1 MVSPARTPSPS
12 HYAGPLLPA
21 LALVLNAFV
30 WGISWWPF
38 RQLQAVGL
46 HPLVATALVYL
57 LSVLLLMTVRPR
69 AWRAFANQPLLWL
82 LAAAAGMT
90 NVGFNWAVTMG
101 DVVRVVLLFYL
112 MPAWTVLLA
121 WPLLGEKPTVVSLLR
136 VVLAMAGVAIVL
148 KTGDSPWPLPES
160 LADGLALAG
169 GMSFALT
176 NILLRKLQQVDGAP
190 RVLAMFS
197 GGAVMAGATAL
208 LGIALGFVPAPPLP
222 QAGWGLG
229 LGLALSLGFLASNV
243 ALQYG
248 AARLDAH
255 TTALIMMSE
264 VVFASL
270 SSVALGAAELHLR
283 TWIGGTLILVAAA
296 WSAWPAGPAQPAS
309 PAQ

>member
-1 MVSPARTPSPS
+1 MDSRARTPSPS
-12 HYAGPLLPA
+12 HRAGTLLPA

-38 RQLQAVGL
+38 RQLQAAGL

-57 LSVLLLMTVRPR
+57 VSVLLLLAFRPR
-69 AWRAFANQPLLWL
+69 AWRTFAGQPLLWL

-90 NVGFNWAVTMG
+90 NVGFNWAVTVG

-112 MPAWTVLLA
+112 MPAWTVVLA
-121 WPLLGEKPTVVSLLR
+121 WPLLGEKPTLVSLLR
-136 VVLAMAGVAIVL
+136 VALAMAGVAIVL
-148 KTGDSPWPLPES
+148 KTGDSPWPIPES

-176 NILLRKLQQVDGAP
+176 NILLRKLQHLDPAS

-197 GGAVMAGATAL
+197 GGAAMAGATAL
-208 LGIALGFVPAPPLP
+208 LGMALGFVPAPPVP
-222 QAGWGLG
+222 QAGWG

-248 AARLDAH
+248 AARLNAH
-255 TTALIMMSE
+255 TTALIMLSE
-264 VVFASL
+264 VVVASL
-270 SSVALGAAELHLR
+270 SSVALGAAELQLR
-283 TWIGGTLILVAAA
+283 TWAGGFLIVMAAA
-296 WSAWPAGPAQPAS
+296 WSAWPSNATRQAPAPK
-309 PAQ
+309 

>member
-1 MVSPARTPSPS
+1 MVRKALNRSLAARPAGTV
-12 HYAGPLLPA
+12 LPA

-38 RQLQAVGL
+38 RQLQGDGL
-46 HPLVATALVYL
+46 HPLLATALVYL
-57 LSVLLLMTVRPR
+57 LSVLLLLAFRPR
-69 AWRAFANQPLLWL
+69 AWRAFAGQPLLWL

-112 MPAWTVLLA
+112 MPAWTVVLA
-121 WPLLGEKPTVVSLLR
+121 WPLLGEKPTLASVLR
-136 VVLAMAGVAIVL
+136 VALAMAGVAIVL
-148 KTGDSPWPLPES
+148 KTGDSPWPVPES

-176 NILLRKLQQVDGAP
+176 NILLRKLQHLDAAP
-190 RVLAMFS
+190 RVLAMFA
-197 GGAVMAGATAL
+197 GGAAMAGAVAL
-208 LGIALGFVPAPPLP
+208 
-222 QAGWGLG
+222 

-248 AARLDAH
+248 SARLNAH
-255 TTALIMMSE
+255 TTALIMLSE

-270 SSVALGAAELHLR
+270 SSVALGAAELTPR
-283 TWIGGTLILVAAA
+283 TLGGGLLIVVAAA
-296 WSAWPAGPAQPAS
+296 WSAWPTHPARQAPA
-309 PAQ
+309 PQ

>member
-1 MVSPARTPSPS
+1 MVRKALNRSLARRSGTV
-12 HYAGPLLPA
+12 LPA

-38 RQLQAVGL
+38 RQLQGDGL
-46 HPLVATALVYL
+46 HPLLATALVYL
-57 LSVLLLMTVRPR
+57 LSVLLLLAFKPR
-69 AWRAFANQPLLWL
+69 AWRAFAGQPLLWL

-112 MPAWTVLLA
+112 MPAWTVVLA
-121 WPLLGEKPTVVSLLR
+121 WPLLGEKPTLASLLR
-136 VVLAMAGVAIVL
+136 VALAMAGVAIVL
-148 KTGDSPWPLPES
+148 KTGDSPWPVPES

-169 GMSFALT
+169 GVSFALT
-176 NILLRKLQQVDGAP
+176 NILLRKLQHLDAAP
-190 RVLAMFS
+190 RVLAMFA
-197 GGAVMAGATAL
+197 GGAAMAGAVAL
-208 LGIALGFVPAPPLP
+208 LGMALGFVAMPPLP
-222 QAGWGLG
+222 QSSWA

-255 TTALIMMSE
+255 TTALIMLSE

-270 SSVALGAAELHLR
+270 SSVALGAAELTMR
-283 TWIGGTLILVAAA
+283 TWAGGLLIVVAAA
-296 WSAWPAGPAQPAS
+296 WSAWPSNAARQATVPQ
-309 PAQ
+309 